1 MKGILITAVSA
12 LIASVI
18 IIGLLMIVRIIL
30 DKVYDILDKKK
41 NKSDSPKNQDMIK
54 RQAAIRSQALALYSK
69 IDNTTEE
76 DATVSKNDSENS

>member
-30 DKVYDILDKKK
+30 DKTYDIFDKKK
-41 NKSDSPKNQDMIK
+41 NKSDSPKNQEMIK
-54 RQAAIRSQALALYSK
+54 RQAAIHSQAQALYSK
-69 IDNTTEE
+69 IDNTIKE
-76 DATVSKNDSENS
+76 DVTVNKDDSENS

>member
-18 IIGLLMIVRIIL
+18 IIGLLMIVRTIL

-76 DATVSKNDSENS
+76 DATVSKDDSENS